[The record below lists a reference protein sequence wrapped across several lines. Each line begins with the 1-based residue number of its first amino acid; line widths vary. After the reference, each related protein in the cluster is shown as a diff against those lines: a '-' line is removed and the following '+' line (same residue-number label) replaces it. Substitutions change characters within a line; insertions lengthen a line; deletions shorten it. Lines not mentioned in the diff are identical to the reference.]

1 MSRYIKRTSKKAGAA
16 PVTLVHVGERKL
28 DKTRITLTTYDEKS
42 TSTTALQ
49 DAAALSGLKRS
60 AGKRLWLNIDGV
72 HDAALVESIGKK
84 FGIHPLTLEDVLSTR
99 QRPKAEAFD
108 TYLYIVLKMLKYDSG
123 TRAIKSEQ
131 ISLIIFPDLLISF
144 QESTGDVFD
153 GVRERIGKTGST
165 LRRESCDYLAYA
177 LTDAI
182 VDNYFLILETLGQDL
197 ESLEDELID
206 SPRAEAMQTIHALRH
221 ELIFL
226 RKQVWPLREVVNR
239 LTREESAIIREPTR
253 LFMRD
258 VYDHTIQIIDTIE
271 SYRDILSG
279 FLDLYLSIVSYR
291 MNEVMKTL
299 TIIATIFIPITFIA
313 GVYGMNFKNMPELDW
328 RWGYA
333 GVWAVML
340 TAVAGMVYY
349 CKRKKWW

>member
-1 MSRYIKRTSKKAGAA
+1 MSRYIKRASKKVGAA
-16 PVTLVHVGERKL
+16 PGTLVHVGDRKL
-28 DKTRITLTTYDEKS
+28 EKTRITLTAYNEGTA
-42 TSTTALQ
+42 STTALY
-49 DAAALSGLKRS
+49 DVKDLSGITRTP
-60 AGKRLWLNIDGV
+60 GKQLWLNIDGV
-72 HDAALVESIGKK
+72 HDVALVEAIGKQ
-84 FGIHPLTLEDVLSTR
+84 FGIHPLTLEDVVSTR

-108 TYLYIVLKMLKYDSG
+108 AYLYIVLKMLQYNPE
-123 TRAIKSEQ
+123 TRVIKSEQ
-131 ISLIIFPDLLISF
+131 ISLIVFPDLLISF
-144 QESTGDVFD
+144 QESTGDVFE
-153 GVRERIGKTGST
+153 GVRERLGKEKST
-165 LRRESCDYLAYA
+165 IRKAACDYLAYA
-177 LTDAI
+177 LADAI
-182 VDNYFLILETLGQDL
+182 VDQYFLILESLGQDL
-197 ESLEDELID
+197 EALEDELINT
-206 SPRAEAMQTIHALRH
+206 PQAEAMQSIHGLRH

-226 RKQVWPLREVVNR
+226 RKQVWPLREVINR
-239 LTREESAIIREPTR
+239 LAREESDIFQETTR
-253 LFMRD
+253 LYIRD

-333 GVWAVML
+333 GVWALML
-340 TAVAGMVYY
+340 AAVAGMVSY